1 MRKIMPFLL
10 LITLC
15 SCASLVEA
23 TECWTDSIMSV
34 SSNGSILIMLSG
46 SIYKVDELD
55 RLDSELW
62 LAADDVLVCDDGRII
77 NKDEDG
83 EVVGAQRL
91 R

>member
-1 MRKIMPFLL
+1 
-10 LITLC
+10 
-15 SCASLVEA
+15 
-23 TECWTDSIMSV
+23 MSV